1 MGANNEEVAVRLSAK
16 NEGAGAIRGFKDDIK
31 SIDDQVRRA
40 TGSTL
45 NWGGAVRQLNR
56 DTHGAQQSLNR
67 MVDRG
72 VVGLG
77 ALSAGAVTWG
87 LRTASSFELS
97 RSAFGAMLGDVS
109 KGNEMFNQLQAYN
122 REAPF
127 DFQGIASAEQ
137 TLIQM
142 GVSGDKA
149 LTILKGIGDV
159 AAMTT
164 DPTNNL
170 MGMSLALG
178 QISSAGKLFSQDL
191 NQLTSNRFPAWA
203 LAAEVTGKSIGE
215 LRREMSTGASIDS
228 AAFVSA
234 IESMQGATLAAFK
247 SGARKQNETLFGQW
261 ANFKDMMAFE
271 LEEGMQPA
279 LPEIKR
285 ELPIFAH
292 SFADAIERIGPQ
304 LPELVDAAVE
314 LAPVVVDL
322 TSAFAELVT
331 AVAPAAEWTA
341 DKLGVRGLE
350 ALLGVAVGFRVLGG
364 VANQV
369 TTFAEALAVLRGVEA
384 GGAAAGVPGGVPVP
398 GKKGP
403 LKAPGKFA
411 GVGLGMG
418 LSVLGLANLAGEKND
433 DGSYTSPGVHGTKYL
448 PADAVPPAPSAASSS
463 GDRSGRDRVASV
475 FSGDI
480 HIHNPHKDVD
490 VANALEMY
498 VRQRE
503 RRN

>member
-1 MGANNEEVAVRLSAK
+1 MGVSNEEVAIRLSAK
-16 NEGAGAIRGFKDDIK
+16 NDARAPIAQFKGDIK
-31 SIDDQVRRA
+31 SIDDEVRRV

-45 NWGGAVRQLNR
+45 NWSGAVRNLHQN
-56 DTHGAQQSLNR
+56 TQGAQQSLNR

-72 VVGLG
+72 IVGLG

-97 RSAFGAMLGDVS
+97 RSALGAMLGDVS
-109 KGNEMFNQLQAYN
+109 KGNEMFDQLQSYN
-122 REAPF
+122 LDAPF
-127 DFQGIASAEQ
+127 DFRGIASAEQ

-159 AAMTT
+159 ASLTE

-170 MGMSLALG
+170 MGMAVALG

-203 LAAEVTGKSIGE
+203 LAAEVTGKSIGD

-247 SGARKQNETLFGQW
+247 GGARQQNETLFGQW

-271 LEEGMQPA
+271 LEEGMRPA
-279 LPEIKR
+279 LPDIKR

-364 VANQV
+364 VASQV

-384 GGAAAGVPGGVPVP
+384 GGAAAGGIGGGLAA

-418 LSVLGLANLAGEKND
+418 LSVLGLANLAGEKNK

-448 PADAVPPAPSAASSS
+448 PADAVPPVPSAAGAGERAG
-463 GDRSGRDRVASV
+463 GDRLASV

-480 HIHNPHKDVD
+480 HIHNPGKDVD
-490 VANALEMY
+490 VANAIEMY

-503 RRN
+503 SRK